1 MSEKNRNSPAP
12 FTGDVRFDS
21 AGDPI
26 GGYLAVAAGDA
37 PAPGLVLIPDVRGI
51 YEHFRDVARRFA
63 ECGFTTLALDL
74 YAREGAPDLPDLE
87 AAMRWMAALPDER
100 VLGDIAAAVDFLA
113 DHDSVRGRHV
123 GITGFCMGGQYTLMA
138 ACSVPRLSAAVSWYG
153 MLRYADTPAHKPQSP
168 LDMAPR
174 LGCPWLGMFGEN
186 DPLIPNNDVAE
197 LRSLLQSAGRDF
209 EIVQYPDAGH
219 AFFNDSRPEMYRP
232 EAARDAWPRAVGYLK
247 ERLAG

>member
-1 MSEKNRNSPAP
+1 MSEQEQNSAAP
-12 FTGDVRFDS
+12 LSGDICFDS

-63 ECGFTTLALDL
+63 GCGFTTLALDL

-87 AAMRWMAALPDER
+87 SAIKWMAELPDGR
-100 VLGDIAAAVDFLA
+100 VLGDIAAAVEFLSG
-113 DHDSVRGRHV
+113 HDSVGGRPV

-138 ACSVPRLSAAVSWYG
+138 ACSVPGLSAAVSWYG
-153 MLRYADTPAHKPQSP
+153 MLRYAETPAHKPQSP

-174 LGCPWLGMFGEN
+174 MACPWLGMFGEN
-186 DPLIPNNDVAE
+186 DPLIPGRDVAE
-197 LRSLLQSAGRDF
+197 LRSLLESAGRDF

-232 EAARDAWPRAVGYLK
+232 EAARDAWPRAVGFLR
-247 ERLAG
+247 ERLAD

>member
-1 MSEKNRNSPAP
+1 MTAMQATIDHIVINVSDAEKMLYFYTRVIGLEPARVDQWRAGEVP
-12 FTGDVRFDS
+12 FPSLRLCTDS
-21 AGDPI
+21 LIDLFPPQMWNPKGQ
-26 GGYLAVAAGDA
+26 GDA
-37 PAPGLVLIPDVRGI
+37 RSQAPNYD
-51 YEHFRDVARRFA
+51 HF
-63 ECGFTTLALDL
+63 CLTLS
-74 YAREGAPDLPDLE
+74 REGAPDLPDLE

-174 LGCPWLGMFGEN
+174 LGCPWLGLFGEN
-186 DPLIPNNDVAE
+186 DPLIPNDDVAE

-209 EIVQYPDAGH
+209 EIVQYPVAG
-219 AFFNDSRPEMYRP
+219 PELRSLLP
-232 EAARDAWPRAVGYLK
+232 DTRA
-247 ERLAG
+247 

>member
-63 ECGFTTLALDL
+63 ECGFTTLALNL

-138 ACSVPRLSAAVSWYG
+138 ACSVPRLAAAVSWYG
-153 MLRYADTPAHKPQSP
+153 MLR
-168 LDMAPR
+168 
-174 LGCPWLGMFGEN
+174 
-186 DPLIPNNDVAE
+186 
-197 LRSLLQSAGRDF
+197 
-209 EIVQYPDAGH
+209 
-219 AFFNDSRPEMYRP
+219 
-232 EAARDAWPRAVGYLK
+232 
-247 ERLAG
+247 